1 MSKLSNFVKL
11 AKDFSSVLA
20 IEGRDAVSEGL
31 RTAADKIEPTEQQR
45 RFAASKRNEW
55 EQKAAADAKRK
66 EREKENGKINAQV
79 SPA

>member
-1 MSKLSNFVKL
+1 MSKLSNFFNL
-11 AKDFSSVLA
+11 AKDFSAVVA

-45 RFAASKRNEW
+45 KFASSKRNEW